1 MTAKTMPSYVDVFD
15 QCQGTVCVSRG
26 NQLSEVYGR
35 YSSAVAASWEECERI
50 CAELDGRN
58 LCITSSD
65 AFVFIAQFEFM
76 HPENGRPMVCHITPA
91 QVQAAYLDMHHI
103 DTARKVWREY
113 ATIFAN
119 TTACPDLQDVYDG
132 VHVVW
137 VGSAAYIIAY
147 DEVYRVADARTADH
161 KLRKRVVLHRI
172 GRYDDCRES
181 MAAAVADAAHHGRKG
196 FAALHTRHS

>member
-1 MTAKTMPSYVDVFD
+1 MTAKTMPSYVNVVD

-35 YSSAVAASWEECERI
+35 YSSAKAAAWEECELI

-58 LCITSSD
+58 LCITSYN
-65 AFVFIAQFEFM
+65 AFVFIAQFEFH
-76 HPENGRPMVCHITPA
+76 HPENGRPMVCRITPA
-91 QVQAAYLDMHHI
+91 QVQAMYLDMHHI

-119 TTACPDLQDVYDG
+119 TTAWPDLQDVYDG

-137 VGSAAYIIAY
+137 VGIEAYVIAQ
-147 DEVYRVADARTADH
+147 DEVYRVADAWTANH

-172 GRYDDCRES
+172 GRYDDINEA
-181 MAAAVADAAHHGRKG
+181 MAAVVDAAGLVYDR
-196 FAALHTRHS
+196 AQ